1 MKNKKKNENFPLA
14 TNYNDGDNSSS
25 SSIHFLGNQTKE
37 EGKMFYTTHSSH
49 DTARYN
55 AH

>member
-1 MKNKKKNENFPLA
+1 MKNKKKKNENFPLA
-14 TNYNDGDNSSS
+14 TNYNDGDNSS

-37 EGKMFYTTHSSH
+37 EGKMFYTTHSSR